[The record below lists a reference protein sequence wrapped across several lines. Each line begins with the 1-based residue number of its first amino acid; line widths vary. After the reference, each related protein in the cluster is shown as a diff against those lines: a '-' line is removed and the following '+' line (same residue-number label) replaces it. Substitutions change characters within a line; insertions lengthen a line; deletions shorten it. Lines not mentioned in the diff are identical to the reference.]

1 MLYECSS
8 GDVID
13 DTTNLDMLVELCGAV
28 GGRNFASWP
37 TFQINWLKIK
47 VRSIGQP
54 LRIHLTTPPVI
65 QKSLTRKFDNRT
77 MASTSFQI
85 ISDLHLETHSS
96 YDFPIKQTA
105 PNLALL
111 GDIGQIAHDGLFD
124 FLERQ
129 LKRYWNV
136 IFILGNHEPYGTSW
150 VLANARVRAFEARM
164 QALRKSST
172 IGNFMFLDQG
182 RWDVNE
188 NLTVL
193 GCTLFSS
200 VSSQRVEVEKRLRDF
215 REIRDW
221 TVEDHVFAH
230 HSNLGWLN
238 DQVKAISETE
248 PQRKIAVFSHYSP
261 TLDGQAVA
269 PRHRDSPISSA
280 FATDM
285 GQERCWTDQAV
296 IFWAFGHTHF
306 NCDFI
311 DEHGKRIIANQK
323 GYASA
328 LEADYKIGRVYTI
341 GQGKG
346 SGLLF

>member
-1 MLYECSS
+1 
-8 GDVID
+8 
-13 DTTNLDMLVELCGAV
+13 
-28 GGRNFASWP
+28 
-37 TFQINWLKIK
+37 
-47 VRSIGQP
+47 
-54 LRIHLTTPPVI
+54 
-65 QKSLTRKFDNRT
+65 

-150 VLANARVRAFEARM
+150 VLAKARVRTFEARM
-164 QALRKSST
+164 QALRSSST
-172 IGNFMFLDQG
+172 IGNFMFLDHG

-188 NLTVL
+188 TLTVL

-200 VSSQRVEVEKRLRDF
+200 VYSQRVEVEKRLRDF

-221 TVEDHVFAH
+221 TVEDHVVAH
-230 HSNLGWLN
+230 HSDLGWLN

-248 PQRKIAVFSHYSP
+248 PQREIAVFSHYSP

-269 PRHRDSPISSA
+269 PRHRESPISSA
-280 FATDM
+280 FATDL

-328 LEADYKIGRVYTI
+328 LEADYKIDRVYTI